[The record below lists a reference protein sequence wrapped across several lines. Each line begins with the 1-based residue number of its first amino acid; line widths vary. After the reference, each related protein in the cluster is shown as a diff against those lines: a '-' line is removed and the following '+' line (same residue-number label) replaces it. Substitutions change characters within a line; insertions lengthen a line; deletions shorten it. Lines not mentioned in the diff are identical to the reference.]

1 METIMPRRLSLLT
14 AALVA
19 CSLPLSPA
27 AADRYNRG
35 VESVHQP
42 VVRRSDYVIDV
53 APAHLHGADGEQ
65 VLQWFT
71 AIDLGYGD
79 RVSIDSSAAGS
90 AAGSAD
96 IADLVGR
103 YGLLVSRGA
112 PVTEGVIAPGMLRIV
127 VSRTTASV
135 PGCPDWS
142 QRPQPNFTSSAT
154 SNYGCAINS
163 TMAAMIANPED
174 FISGSTAQGGDAQTA
189 TKAIRSWRQAAPTST
204 GGLKVESVKGGG

>member
-1 METIMPRRLSLLT
+1 MEIIMPHRLSLLT
-14 AALVA
+14 AVLVA
-19 CSLPLSPA
+19 VALPFNPA
-27 AADRYNRG
+27 TADRYNRG
-35 VESVHQP
+35 AGSVHQP
-42 VVRRSDYVIDV
+42 VVQRSDYVIDV
-53 APAHLHGADGEQ
+53 DPAGLHGADGER
-65 VLQWFT
+65 VLQWFG

-90 AAGSAD
+90 SAGSAD
-96 IADLVGR
+96 IAALVGR

-112 PVTEGVIAPGMLRIV
+112 PVTEGVIPPGRMRIV

-142 QRPQPNFTSSAT
+142 QHSQPNFTSSST

-174 FISGSTAQGGDAQTA
+174 FIKGSQAQGGDPQSA
-189 TKAIRSWRQAAPTST
+189 TKAIRSWRQQVPTST

>member
-1 METIMPRRLSLLT
+1 MPPRLSLLT
-14 AALVA
+14 AALIA
-19 CSLPLSPA
+19 CALPFNPA
-27 AADRYNRG
+27 AAGRSNRG

-42 VVRRSDYVIDV
+42 VVQRNDYVIDV
-53 APAHLHGADGEQ
+53 APANLRGSDGER
-65 VLQWFT
+65 VLQWFS

-90 AAGSAD
+90 AAGSAE
-96 IADLVGR
+96 IAALVGR
-103 YGLLVSRGA
+103 YGLLVTSGA
-112 PVTEGVIAPGMLRIV
+112 PVTEGAIAPGMLRIV

-142 QRPQPNFTSSAT
+142 QRSQPNFTSSAT

-174 FISGSTAQGGDAQTA
+174 FVKGSEAHGGDAQTA
-189 TKAIRSWRQAAPTST
+189 TKAIRSWRLQPPTSA